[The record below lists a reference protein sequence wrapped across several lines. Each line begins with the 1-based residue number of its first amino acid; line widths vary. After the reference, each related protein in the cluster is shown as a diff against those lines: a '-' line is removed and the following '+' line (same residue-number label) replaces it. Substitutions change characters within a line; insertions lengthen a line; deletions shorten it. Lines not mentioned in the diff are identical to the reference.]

1 MLLEAPKNLRV
12 RKVMAEHGIDQRKLA
27 RILGITEQEMSIALK
42 RELAKA
48 EQDEFIRAIKETLA

>member
-27 RILGITEQEMSIALK
+27 RILGITETEMSVVLK
-42 RELAKA
+42 RELARI
-48 EQDEFIRAIKETLA
+48 EQDKIIEAIREARA